1 MAGRHVRKWVG
12 SLLCFSCSDVACAF
26 TAVVP
31 FMVAGKAD
39 NADVGW
45 FKAQVLPAPLADDVV
60 EVMRPWFAYRYTAQ
74 LAEMRALCPYLREEF
89 TLTRIAG
96 LAGLYGF
103 GDGVHG
109 FLNTSTFW

>member
-1 MAGRHVRKWVG
+1 MVVRHIRRWVG

-45 FKAQVLPAPLADDVV
+45 VKTQVLPAPFCFDMVKVVDSRFADCDTALLTDV
-60 EVMRPWFAYRYTAQ
+60 
-74 LAEMRALCPYLREEF
+74 RAGCPYL
-89 TLTRIAG
+89 G
-96 LAGLYGF
+96 K
-103 GDGVHG
+103 
-109 FLNTSTFW
+109 